1 MTTAAPAEARA
12 PGHGADAPMS
22 HRQIMEALSGLLLG
36 LFVAILSSTVVSN
49 ALPTITADLHA
60 SQTAYT
66 WVITATLLATTIS
79 TPIWGKLADLMS
91 KKLLIQLGL
100 LVYVAGSAIAG
111 LSQNPGMLITA
122 RVVQGLGA
130 GGLTALAQTIM
141 AVMIAPRERGR
152 YSGYM
157 GAVFALATIGGPL
170 IGGVIVDTSWLG
182 WRWCFYVGVPFAV
195 IALIVL
201 QKTLH
206 LPDRKRQVKV
216 DWLGATLL
224 TASVSLL
231 LIWVSFAGTKYDWL
245 SWQTAV
251 MVIGALVIAAIFVF
265 AESKAAEPILP
276 LPLFRNPTMSL
287 AVVASLF
294 IGVAMFGATTF
305 LSQYFQLARGD
316 SPTKAGL
323 MTLPMIAGLA
333 LASTIAGRIISRTGR
348 YKGFMVAG
356 GILMTAGYGLMS
368 MLRHDT
374 AYWEVSIFMFFIGVG
389 LGTTMQNTVLAVQ
402 NQVRNDQMGAASSS
416 VSLFRTLGGAMGVS
430 ALGAL
435 LSNRVVHYTA
445 DGLARLGIHQ
455 AASSG
460 GESIPNLSKL
470 PAPVRAVVEAAF
482 GHGIGNVFLFAAP
495 CAFVALIA
503 ILFIKEVP
511 LRTSRLEEQKAE
523 PAPVAEPALVAQAA
537 SVAQAAPRG
546 QHARREEW
554 QPAAAT
560 AMAGNGN
567 GSYDGRPG
575 ATRPFATQ
583 PGAAPAVA
591 EAAAAQYGTTAS
603 AAPVAS
609 LIETPAPL
617 NGNGS
622 PAGGGVIRGYI
633 RGSDGSPVPHAAI
646 TLIDIRGRQI
656 GRATARTDG
665 RYEVGTPG
673 SGTYVLI
680 AAAGDHDPQAATL
693 VTGDQPLDYDLVLSG
708 NGGLTGT
715 VRDTNGSAIA
725 GAMVVVTDIRGEVVA
740 NGLTGADGGYSFN
753 QVVAGTYTVAVSAE
767 GHRPA
772 ALLAEVGGDGVS
784 KVTRQD
790 VELQPGVRIAGT
802 VQARGRGPVE
812 DAHVTLLDA
821 AGNVVAVT
829 TTGPDGRY
837 SFADLT
843 GGQYTVTATGY
854 APVASSVSL
863 NGHDVDEHD
872 MWLGHTTS

>member
-1 MTTAAPAEARA
+1 MATAAPAEVRA
-12 PGHGADAPMS
+12 TGHGTDAPMS
-22 HRQIMEALSGLLLG
+22 HRQILEALSGLLLG

-49 ALPTITADLHA
+49 ALPTIIADLHA

-79 TPIWGKLADLMS
+79 TPIWGKLADLIS

-100 LVYVAGSAIAG
+100 LVFVAGSAFAG
-111 LSQNPGMLITA
+111 LAQNPGMLITA

-195 IALIVL
+195 VALIVL

-206 LPDRKRQVKV
+206 LPTTKRKVKV

-224 TASVSLL
+224 TAAVSLL
-231 LIWVSFAGTKYDWL
+231 LIWVSFAGSKYDWL
-245 SWQTAV
+245 SWQTGAMVGGAV
-251 MVIGALVIAAIFVF
+251 LLALIFIF
-265 AESKAAEPILP
+265 AETRAAEPIVP

-333 LASTIAGRIISRTGR
+333 LASTIAGRIITRTGR
-348 YKGFMVAG
+348 YKAIMILG
-356 GILMTAGYGLMS
+356 GILMTAGYGLMGL
-368 MLRHDT
+368 LRHDT
-374 AYWEVSIFMFFIGVG
+374 AYWEVSIYMFCIGVG

-402 NQVRNDQMGAASSS
+402 NQVRNEQMGAASSS
-416 VSLFRTLGGAMGVS
+416 VALFRTLGGAMGVS

-435 LSNRVVHYTA
+435 LSNRVTHYMA
-445 DGLARLGIHQ
+445 DGLARLGIHP
-455 AASSG
+455 AAG
-460 GESIPNLSKL
+460 GAGADPTAIPKLSAL
-470 PAPVRAVVEAAF
+470 PAPIRAVVEDSF

-511 LRTSRLEEQKAE
+511 LRTSRLEQQKAD
-523 PAPVAEPALVAQAA
+523 PA
-537 SVAQAAPRG
+537 
-546 QHARREEW
+546 
-554 QPAAAT
+554 PAAAT
-560 AMAGNGN
+560 AAASNG
-567 GSYDGRPG
+567 
-575 ATRPFATQ
+575 AATTRPFAAQ
-583 PGAAPAVA
+583 PGAAPPPVA
-591 EAAAAQYGTTAS
+591 ESSAAQYGATAS
-603 AAPVAS
+603 AAPMAG
-609 LIETPAPL
+609 LA
-617 NGNGS
+617 GS
-622 PAGGGVIRGYI
+622 EARPVDGRNVIRGYI
-633 RGSDGSPVPHAAI
+633 RSSDGRPVPHAAI
-646 TLIDIRGRQI
+646 TLIDVRGRQI
-656 GRATARTDG
+656 GRGTARTDG
-665 RYEVGTPG
+665 RYELGTPG

-680 AAAGDHDPQAATL
+680 ATAGDHDPQAATL
-693 VTGDQPLDYDLVLSG
+693 ITGDKPLDFDLVLAG
-708 NGGLTGT
+708 NGGLSGT
-715 VRDTNGSAIA
+715 VRNTNGSPVA

-740 NGLTGADGGYSFN
+740 SGATDAEGGYSFN

-772 ALLAEVGGDGVS
+772 AVPAEVGGDGAS
-784 KVTRQD
+784 RVTRQD
-790 VELQPGVRIAGT
+790 VELRPGVRISGT
-802 VQARGRGPVE
+802 IQAHGRGPIA
-812 DAHVTLLDA
+812 DARVTLLDA
-821 AGNVVAVT
+821 AGNVVGVT
-829 TTGPDGRY
+829 ITASDGRY
-837 SFADLT
+837 SFADLV

-854 APVASSVSL
+854 PPVANSITL
-863 NGHDVDEHD
+863 TGHDEEAHD
-872 MWLGHTTS
+872 VWLGHGKS

>member
-1 MTTAAPAEARA
+1 
-12 PGHGADAPMS
+12 MS

-100 LVYVAGSAIAG
+100 LVYVIGSAIAG
-111 LSQNPGMLITA
+111 LSQNPSMLIAA

-195 IALIVL
+195 VALIVL

-206 LPDRKRQVKV
+206 LPDKKRQVKV

-224 TASVSLL
+224 AAAVSLL
-231 LIWVSFAGTKYDWL
+231 LIWVSFAGDKYDWL

-251 MVIGALVIAAIFVF
+251 MVGGALVLTLIFVL
-265 AESKAAEPILP
+265 AESKAAEPIVP

-333 LASTIAGRIISRTGR
+333 LASTISGRIITRTGR
-348 YKGFMVAG
+348 YKAFMVAG

-374 AYWEVSIFMFFIGVG
+374 AYWEVSVFMFLIGVG

-402 NQVRNDQMGAASSS
+402 NQVRNEQMGAASSS
-416 VSLFRTLGGAMGVS
+416 VALFRTLGGAIGVS

-435 LSNRVVHYTA
+435 LSNRVTHYMA
-445 DGLARLGIHQ
+445 DGLGRLGIHQ
-455 AASSG
+455 AASGGGSG
-460 GESIPNLSKL
+460 AIPKLSAL
-470 PAPVRAVVEAAF
+470 PAPVRGVVEASF

-495 CAFVALIA
+495 CAFVALVA
-503 ILFIKEVP
+503 IVFIKEVP
-511 LRTSRLEEQKAE
+511 LRTSSTSEQK
-523 PAPVAEPALVAQAA
+523 PEPALVA
-537 SVAQAAPRG
+537 SAAPHG

-560 AMAGNGN
+560 AAVGNGAAR
-567 GSYDGRPG
+567 SLDGRPG
-575 ATRPFATQ
+575 PTRPFATQ
-583 PGAAPAVA
+583 PGAAPAVT
-591 EAAAAQYGTTAS
+591 ESAAAQYGTTAS
-603 AAPVAS
+603 AAPLAS
-609 LIETPAPL
+609 LAEETTPL
-617 NGNGS
+617 NGDGS

-633 RGSDGSPVPHAAI
+633 RGSDGTPVPHAAI

-693 VTGDQPLDYDLVLSG
+693 VTGDQPLDYDLVLVG

-767 GHRPA
+767 GHRPGA
-772 ALLAEVGGDGVS
+772 VLTEVGGDGVS

-802 VQARGRGPVE
+802 VQAHGRGPVE
-812 DAHVTLLDA
+812 DARVTLLDA
-821 AGNVVAVT
+821 AGNVVAAT

-854 APVASSVSL
+854 APVATSVSL
-863 NGHDVDEHD
+863 NGQDVDAHD
-872 MWLGHTTS
+872 MWLGHSAS

>member
-1 MTTAAPAEARA
+1 MTTAAPAEVRA
-12 PGHGADAPMS
+12 TGHGTDAPMS
-22 HRQIMEALSGLLLG
+22 HRQILEALSGLLLG

-79 TPIWGKLADLMS
+79 TPIWGKLADLIS

-100 LVYVAGSAIAG
+100 LVFVAGSAFAG
-111 LSQNPGMLITA
+111 VAQNPGMLITA
-122 RVVQGLGA
+122 RIVQGLGA

-141 AVMIAPRERGR
+141 AVMIPPRERGR

-195 IALIVL
+195 VALIVL

-206 LPDRKRQVKV
+206 LPTAKRKVKV
-216 DWLGATLL
+216 DWLGATVL
-224 TASVSLL
+224 TGAVSLL
-231 LIWVSFAGTKYDWL
+231 LVWVSFAGTKYDWL
-245 SWQTAV
+245 SWQTGAMVGGAV
-251 MVIGALVIAAIFVF
+251 VLALIFMF
-265 AESKAAEPILP
+265 IETKAAEPIVP
-276 LPLFRNPTMSL
+276 LPLFRNRTMSL

-305 LSQYFQLARGD
+305 LSQYFQLARGA

-333 LASTIAGRIISRTGR
+333 LASTIAGRIITSTGR
-348 YKGFMVAG
+348 YKLIMVLG
-356 GILMTAGYGLMS
+356 GILMSAGFGLMGL
-368 MLRHDT
+368 LRYDT
-374 AYWEVSIFMFFIGVG
+374 AYWEVSIYMFCIGVG

-402 NQVRNDQMGAASSS
+402 NQVRNEQMGAASSS
-416 VSLFRTLGGAMGVS
+416 VALFRTLGGAIGVS

-435 LSNRVVHYTA
+435 LSNRVTQYMT
-445 DGLARLGIHQ
+445 DGLTRLGIHP
-455 AASSG
+455 AG
-460 GESIPNLSKL
+460 GADTTSIPKLSAL
-470 PAPVRAVVEAAF
+470 PAPVRAVVEDSF

-511 LRTSRLEEQKAE
+511 LRTSHMEQQKAA
-523 PAPVAEPALVAQAA
+523 PAPVGAA
-537 SVAQAAPRG
+537 GS
-546 QHARREEW
+546 
-554 QPAAAT
+554 
-560 AMAGNGN
+560 NGA
-567 GSYDGRPG
+567 

-583 PGAAPAVA
+583 PGAAASVA
-591 EAAAAQYGTTAS
+591 ESAAAQYGSTAS
-603 AAPVAS
+603 AAPLAG
-609 LIETPAPL
+609 EGA
-617 NGNGS
+617 GS
-622 PAGGGVIRGYI
+622 HARPVDDRNVIRGYI
-633 RGSDGSPVPHAAI
+633 RGSDGRPVPHAAI
-646 TLIDIRGRQI
+646 TLIDVRGRQI
-656 GRATARTDG
+656 GRGTSRTDG
-665 RYEVGTPG
+665 RYELGTPG

-680 AAAGDHDPQAATL
+680 ATAGDHDPQAATL
-693 VTGDQPLDYDLVLSG
+693 VTGDKPLDFDLVLAG

-715 VRDTNGSAIA
+715 VRDTNGSPVA

-740 NGLTGADGGYSFN
+740 SGVTDAEGGYSFN
-753 QVVAGTYTVAVSAE
+753 QVVAGTYTVAVSAD

-772 ALLAEVGGDGVS
+772 AVPAEVGGDGAS
-784 KVTRQD
+784 GVTRQD
-790 VELQPGVRIAGT
+790 VELRPGVRISGT
-802 VQARGRGPVE
+802 IQAHGRGPIA
-812 DAHVTLLDA
+812 DARVTLLDA
-821 AGNVVAVT
+821 AGNVVGAT
-829 TTGPDGRY
+829 ITASDGRY

-854 APVASSVSL
+854 PPVASSVTLS
-863 NGHDVDEHD
+863 GHDEEAYDV
-872 MWLGHTTS
+872 WLGHGKS

>member
-1 MTTAAPAEARA
+1 MTTAAPAGVRA
-12 PGHGADAPMS
+12 TSGHGADAPMS

-49 ALPTITADLHA
+49 ALPTIIADLHA

-100 LVYVAGSAIAG
+100 LVYVLGSAFAG

-130 GGLTALAQTIM
+130 GALTALAQTIM
-141 AVMIAPRERGR
+141 AVMIPPRERGR

-170 IGGVIVDTSWLG
+170 IGGAIVDTSWLG

-195 IALIVL
+195 LALIVL

-206 LPDRKRQVKV
+206 LPVTKRKVKV
-216 DWLGATLL
+216 DWFGSTLL
-224 TASVSLL
+224 TAAVSLL

-245 SWQTAV
+245 SWQTGV
-251 MVIGALVIAAIFVF
+251 MVGGAVVLALIFVLV
-265 AESKAAEPILP
+265 EIKATEPIVP
-276 LPLFRNPTMSL
+276 MHLFRNPTMSL

-333 LASTIAGRIISRTGR
+333 LASTISGRIITRTGR
-348 YKGFMVAG
+348 YKAFMVSG
-356 GILMTAGYGLMS
+356 GVLMTAGYALMS

-374 AYWEVSIFMFFIGVG
+374 AYWEASIFMFLVGVG

-416 VSLFRTLGGAMGVS
+416 VSLFRTLGGAIGVS

-435 LSNRVVHYTA
+435 LSNRVTHYTA
-445 DGLARLGIHQ
+445 EGMARLGVR
-455 AASSG
+455 AAGPSSG
-460 GESIPNLSKL
+460 GSESIPKLSAL
-470 PAPVRAVVEAAF
+470 PAPIRAVVEDSF

-495 CAFVALIA
+495 AVFIALLA
-503 ILFIKEVP
+503 LLFIKEVP
-511 LRTSRLEEQKAE
+511 LRTASLEQQTAPAGAAPHGQHVRREE
-523 PAPVAEPALVAQAA
+523 PASADRPIFPVAPETRQDGIPASLVAQ
-537 SVAQAAPRG
+537 G
-546 QHARREEW
+546 
-554 QPAAAT
+554 AT
-560 AMAGNGN
+560 
-567 GSYDGRPG
+567 PG
-575 ATRPFATQ
+575 AEVRRDGLP
-583 PGAAPAVA
+583 
-591 EAAAAQYGTTAS
+591 
-603 AAPVAS
+603 
-609 LIETPAPL
+609 
-617 NGNGS
+617 GS
-622 PAGGGVIRGYI
+622 PIAPEVRQGGVIRGVV
-633 RGSDGSPVPHAAI
+633 RNADGTPVPGAAI

-656 GRATARTDG
+656 GRAVARPDG
-665 RYEVGTPG
+665 RYEVATPG

-693 VTGDQPLDYDLVLSG
+693 VTGDRPLDFDLVLAG
-708 NGGLTGT
+708 NGGLAGT
-715 VRDTNGSAIA
+715 VRDTDGTPVAD
-725 GAMVVVTDIRGEVVA
+725 AMIVVTDVRGEVVA
-740 NGLTGADGGYSFN
+740 SGVTDAEGGYAFT
-753 QVVAGTYTVAVSAE
+753 QVVAGTYTIAVSAE

-772 ALLAEVGGDGVS
+772 AVPAEVGGDSG
-784 KVTRQD
+784 VTRQD
-790 VELQPGVRIAGT
+790 VELRPGARIAGT
-802 VQARGRGPVE
+802 VQAHGHGPVA
-812 DAHVTLLDA
+812 DARVTLLDA
-821 AGNVVAVT
+821 AGNVVGVT
-829 TTGPDGRY
+829 VTGPTGQY

-843 GGQYTVTATGY
+843 GGQYTVTAAGY
-854 APVASSVSL
+854 APVASAVSL
-863 NGHDVDEHD
+863 NGHDENAHD
-872 MWLGHTTS
+872 MWLGNPAA

>member
-1 MTTAAPAEARA
+1 MTTAAPAEARVT
-12 PGHGADAPMS
+12 GHGSDAPMS

-100 LVYVAGSAIAG
+100 LVYVIGSAIAG
-111 LSQNPGMLITA
+111 LSQNSGMLIAA

-195 IALIVL
+195 LALIVL

-206 LPDRKRQVKV
+206 LPTTKRKVKV

-224 TASVSLL
+224 AAAVSLL

-251 MVIGALVIAAIFVF
+251 MVGGALVLAVIFVV
-265 AESKAAEPILP
+265 AENMAAEPIVP

-333 LASTIAGRIISRTGR
+333 LASTISGRIITRTGR
-348 YKGFMVAG
+348 YKGFMIAG

-368 MLRHDT
+368 VLRHDT

-402 NQVRNDQMGAASSS
+402 NQVRLEQMGAASSS
-416 VSLFRTLGGAMGVS
+416 VSLFRTLGGAVGVS

-435 LSNRVVHYTA
+435 LSNRVTHYTT

-460 GESIPNLSKL
+460 GEAIPNLSAL
-470 PAPVRAVVEAAF
+470 PAPVRAVVEASF
-482 GHGIGNVFLFAAP
+482 GHGIGDVFMFAAP
-495 CAFVALIA
+495 CAFVALLA

-511 LRTSRLEEQKAE
+511 LRTSRTEEQKPE
-523 PAPVAEPALVAQAA
+523 PAP
-537 SVAQAAPRG
+537 AAPRG
-546 QHARREEW
+546 QHARREDW

-560 AMAGNGN
+560 AAVANGT
-567 GSYDGRPG
+567 
-575 ATRPFATQ
+575 TRPFTTQ

-591 EAAAAQYGTTAS
+591 ESAAAQYGTTAS
-603 AAPVAS
+603 AAPMATLADVTAAS
-609 LIETPAPL
+609 
-617 NGNGS
+617 NGS
-622 PAGGGVIRGYI
+622 TPTGGGVIRGFI
-633 RGSDGSPVPHAAI
+633 RSPEGNPVPHAAI
-646 TLIDIRGRQI
+646 TLIDVRGRQI
-656 GRATARTDG
+656 GRATARPDG

-693 VTGDQPLDYDLVLSG
+693 VTGDQPLDYDLVLAG

-715 VRDTNGSAIA
+715 VHDTNGSPIG
-725 GAMVVVTDIRGEVVA
+725 GAMVVVTDVRGEVVA
-740 NGLTGADGGYSFN
+740 SGVTDAAGGYSFN
-753 QVVAGTYTVAVSAE
+753 QVVAGTYTVAVSAD

-772 ALLAEVGGDGVS
+772 AVLTEVGGDGGT

-802 VQARGRGPVE
+802 VQARGRGPLE
-812 DAHVTLLDA
+812 DARVTLLDA

-854 APVASSVSL
+854 APAASSVSL

-872 MWLGHTTS
+872 VWLGHATN